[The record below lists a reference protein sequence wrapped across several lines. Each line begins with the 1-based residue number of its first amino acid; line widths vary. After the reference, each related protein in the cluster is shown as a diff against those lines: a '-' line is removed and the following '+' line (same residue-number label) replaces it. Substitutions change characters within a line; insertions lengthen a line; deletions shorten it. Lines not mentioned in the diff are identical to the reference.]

1 MGCVLTTSEYGW
13 SANMERIMKAQAL
26 ALETIQGLLSSKSV
40 PPVHR
45 NNVHLNAPSETPSAA
60 PLPTKTETASPTTSK
75 KSAAASF
82 RQMEGQLWIVTGV
95 ILVVGLVGSI

>member
-1 MGCVLTTSEYGW
+1 VSGW
-13 SANMERIMKAQAL
+13 DGKLGVGQQMS